1 MADVELMLCTYI
13 KAKRG
18 VRCVTDL
25 PADMTS
31 LPIVQVV
38 RFAGADEVM
47 TLDQAAVDIDVFHT
61 DRAAAHAL
69 ADLIRRDIRFD
80 LPGYMLGGA
89 VVANTETISGPKWL
103 PYDNTNLR
111 RNQSSYRVTVHS
123 TL

>member
-1 MADVELMLCTYI
+1 MADVELMLCTFI

-18 VRCVTDL
+18 VRCVTEL

-31 LPIVQVV
+31 LPIVQVG
-38 RFAGADEVM
+38 RFAGADDVL
-47 TLDQAAVDIDVFHT
+47 TLDNAAVDIDVFHT
-61 DRAAAHAL
+61 DRFAAQAL
-69 ADLIRRDIRFD
+69 ADLIRRDIR
-80 LPGYMLGGA
+80 LNMLGYALGGA

-111 RNQSSYRVTVHS
+111 RNQASYRVTVHS